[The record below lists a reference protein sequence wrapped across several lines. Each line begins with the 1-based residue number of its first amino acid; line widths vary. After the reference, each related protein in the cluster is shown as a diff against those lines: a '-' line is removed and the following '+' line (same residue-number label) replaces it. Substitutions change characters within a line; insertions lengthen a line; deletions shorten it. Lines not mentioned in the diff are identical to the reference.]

1 MLNVHSVVRSVTV
14 RVPAKVNLQLSVG
27 PLRVDGYH
35 EIVSVFHAVNI
46 YDEIVAADGVPGS
59 GITLTMEGA
68 SSEHLSNSRD
78 NLVWR
83 AATALAQYADV
94 ALDVELAVKKKIPLS
109 GGMAGG
115 SADAAAALVACDALW
130 RIGLG
135 REELDVLA
143 ARLGADVT
151 FALHGGTAI
160 GTGRGERLTPAL
172 ISGQYHWVF
181 AVSDEGLSTPAVYA
195 ECDRLREGR
204 PVSTPSVAENL
215 MAALRRGDPVAVGNA
230 MRNDLQAAAI
240 SLRPQLELVLETG
253 LSFGAL
259 GAIVSGSGPTCAFL
273 ARDEEQALDIAAAL
287 SGSGM
292 CSSVMHASGPA
303 HGARVVDSGTS
314 GSILNPR

>member
-1 MLNVHSVVRSVTV
+1 MHNVSSVVRSVTV

-35 EIVSVFHAVNI
+35 EIVSVYHAVNV
-46 YDEIVAADGVPGS
+46 YDEVIAADGVPGS
-59 GITLTMEGA
+59 GITLNMEGA
-68 SSEHLSNSRD
+68 GSEYLSNSKD

-94 ALDVELAVKKKIPLS
+94 ALDVELQVKKKIPLS

-204 PVSTPSVAENL
+204 EVQAPTVAEDL
-215 MAALRRGDPVAVGNA
+215 MAALRRGDSVAVGKA
-230 MRNDLQAAAI
+230 MRNDLQVASI

-259 GAIVSGSGPTCAFL
+259 GGIVSGSGPTCAFL

-292 CSSVMHASGPA
+292 CSSVLHATGPA

-314 GSILNPR
+314 GSILSPR